1 MNVLQRV
8 VSAVYGGAN
17 GFFHPLN
24 ELCVKGRRSQ
34 VEMGSQGMNNLSGG
48 RTGLA
53 ESRVD
58 GKSQQ

>member
-1 MNVLQRV
+1 MNVLQTV

-17 GFFHPLN
+17 DLFHPLN

-34 VEMGSQGMNNLSGG
+34 VETGSQVMSNFSGG
-48 RTGLA
+48 RTGPA

-58 GKSQQ
+58 SKS